1 LDTIQNHLNYQ
12 LKISIFRLA
21 TLHKPAEH
29 VLIFTG
35 QQLAIALL
43 IGFIEGWKHLTHKR
57 HQQQVQLQ
65 HAAPAMPKQP
75 VKFSRIDHAAAP
87 NKKTCGIAKI
97 EPHYSDARRLPAP
110 ADKPATA
117 LYDDHPDFMLANP
130 MADLAFSDLALT
142 EALHTDSAFFCV
154 LAHEGLLAVR
164 GPDASKLLQGQLTC
178 NLNYLDEHSA
188 SLGARCTPKGR
199 MLSSFRILQQGDGYL
214 LAMATELLSEQ
225 LAELQKYAVFSK
237 SKLTDASA
245 LWVRFG
251 LQGGDAVLT
260 SLGLELQAA
269 SDSIARHAE
278 LIALRLSDGRCE
290 LWAPRAHAE
299 QLQAQLAAQ
308 LAPAPLNSWLLA
320 QVRAGIGQV
329 FGATREAFI
338 PQMINLQALGGV
350 SFKKGCYT
358 GQEIVARMQYLGK
371 LKRRLYRLSL
381 AGSDIPALATPLFS
395 PIHASSV
402 GDVVLAARSDNGVE
416 LLAVLQEDAL
426 NDGRI
431 YLASLEGNALQRL
444 ELPYTLDS
452 DREIQ
457 R

>member
-1 LDTIQNHLNYQ
+1 
-12 LKISIFRLA
+12 
-21 TLHKPAEH
+21 
-29 VLIFTG
+29 
-35 QQLAIALL
+35 
-43 IGFIEGWKHLTHKR
+43 
-57 HQQQVQLQ
+57 
-65 HAAPAMPKQP
+65 
-75 VKFSRIDHAAAP
+75 
-87 NKKTCGIAKI
+87 
-97 EPHYSDARRLPAP
+97 LPAP
-110 ADKPATA
+110 ADKPTAA

-130 MADLAFSDLALT
+130 MADLAITSPTSNDPVA
-142 EALHTDSAFFCV
+142 TDAAFFCV
-154 LAHEGLLAVR
+154 LSHEGL
-164 GPDASKLLQGQLTC
+164 
-178 NLNYLDEHSA
+178 HSA

-214 LAMATELLSEQ
+214 LAMASELLAEQ

-237 SKLTDASA
+237 SKLTDESA

-251 LQGGDAVLT
+251 LQGGDAVLA
-260 SLGLELQAA
+260 SLGLELAAA
-269 SDSIARHAE
+269 SDSVARHDE
-278 LIALRLSDGRCE
+278 LIAVRLSDGRSE
-290 LWAPRAHAE
+290 LWTPAAAAE
-299 QLQAQLAAQ
+299 HIQVQLSAQLPQAA
-308 LAPAPLNSWLLA
+308 LNSWLLA

-381 AGSDIPALATPLFS
+381 ASDEIPPVATGIFS

-402 GDVVLAARSDNGVE
+402 GEVVLAARSENGVE

-431 YLASLEGNALQRL
+431 HLASLEGSALQRL